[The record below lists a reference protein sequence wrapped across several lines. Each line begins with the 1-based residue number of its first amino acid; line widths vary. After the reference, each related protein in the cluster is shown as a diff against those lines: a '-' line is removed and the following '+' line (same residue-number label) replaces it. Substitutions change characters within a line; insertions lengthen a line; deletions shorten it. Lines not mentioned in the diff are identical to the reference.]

1 MKTFREQL
9 LARHRHA
16 EPQLDALRAR
26 VLKDLSTAE
35 PATATTW
42 ARLIDCFRLPRV
54 AWAGVAAAWAVIIV
68 LNLAASEPT
77 RPTARAEATNR
88 GTATAAW
95 RERPRLYAEL
105 LDTSLPK
112 DVEAPRPAPRP
123 RSDRQT
129 TIAFA

>member
-26 VLKDLSTAE
+26 VLKDLATAG
-35 PATATTW
+35 PATPTAWT
-42 ARLIDCFRLPRV
+42 RLVECFRLPRV
-54 AWAGVAAAWAVIIV
+54 ACGGLAAAWAVIIV
-68 LNLAASEPT
+68 LNLAASEPA
-77 RPTARAEATNR
+77 RPTARAEATSR

-95 RERPRLYAEL
+95 RERQRLYAEL
-105 LDTSLPK
+105 LETTLPK
-112 DVEAPRPAPRP
+112 DAEAPRPAPRP